1 MVREREAPA
10 PQPPRNHAP
19 LPAKPLEE
27 VKNSAPQ
34 FGETSPLRNPL
45 KQSRE
50 SNEYAHLFN
59 RPKPGQRRPEHFAAA
74 PRVPS
79 QPPPLYTTQ
88 QIMADPFSRPF
99 KMPAQQSAG
108 RPDTASSTGSD
119 FMEITASDFQPR
131 QPPSGGPNVPA
142 LKPQNAPQKTTYPP
156 PRPIYSSMGA
166 ANGFQPV
173 NRGAHNPLQ
182 APRQTVILD
191 DEDDFD
197 PDAAI
202 RAEGD
207 RFGAPDM
214 HAYVDSGA
222 ASENIKALLEGAFD
236 DDNEK
241 IPRTLLRKKKKL
253 QEDDTG

>member
-1 MVREREAPA
+1 
-10 PQPPRNHAP
+10 
-19 LPAKPLEE
+19 
-27 VKNSAPQ
+27 
-34 FGETSPLRNPL
+34 
-45 KQSRE
+45 
-50 SNEYAHLFN
+50 
-59 RPKPGQRRPEHFAAA
+59 
-74 PRVPS
+74 
-79 QPPPLYTTQ
+79 
-88 QIMADPFSRPF
+88 
-99 KMPAQQSAG
+99 
-108 RPDTASSTGSD
+108 
-119 FMEITASDFQPR
+119 
-131 QPPSGGPNVPA
+131 
-142 LKPQNAPQKTTYPP
+142 
-156 PRPIYSSMGA
+156 MGA

-173 NRGAHNPLQ
+173 NKGAHNPLQ

-222 ASENIKALLEGAFD
+222 ANENIKALLEGAFD